1 MGRGSGL
8 RAGGAEGA
16 GAAGGGGDREG
27 REGGARGGAAARP
40 VGGCPEGEIRVFRG
54 SADSSP
60 SRLSFQ
66 VVTRV

>member
-1 MGRGSGL
+1 M
-8 RAGGAEGA
+8 RAV
-16 GAAGGGGDREG
+16 RE